1 MVKKEGG
8 KPPYSFTQKSR
19 HLLFISLGNKPKLS
33 SVEYYLGVNSTG
45 ANLTYKITYNYN
57 DYDIVSL
64 KDNIKI
70 FISWFKDVFQT
81 VTANSC
87 EVCRSTDLDHQ
98 LYYKVSSQKMLF
110 PPQSV
115 EVQQSFL
122 G

>member
-1 MVKKEGG
+1 M
-8 KPPYSFTQKSR
+8 
-19 HLLFISLGNKPKLS
+19 S

-64 KDNIKI
+64 KDNMKI

-87 EVCRSTDLDHQ
+87 KVCRSTDFDHQ